1 MAAKAAALG
10 LVLADLSAEDE
21 QSAAYIDLSSPERP
35 AVGIGSETGAG
46 EFAVLVVER
55 QASADV
61 ARRRRVELGAVSGNA
76 IAVKKGVALGER
88 VVVSGATLL
97 ADGEAVRVL
106 P

>member
-1 MAAKAAALG
+1 MRVGAAAEIR
-10 LVLADLSAEDE
+10 AAAEPPVP
-21 QSAAYIDLSSPERP
+21 SVPLTAIVR
-35 AVGIGSETGAG
+35 SETGAG

-55 QASADV
+55 QASVDV
-61 ARRRRVELGAVSGNA
+61 ARRRRVELGAVTGNA

-97 ADGEAVRVL
+97 VDGDAVRVL

>member
-1 MAAKAAALG
+1 MTSSSAPAISVGGAPSSERIDTPRS
-10 LVLADLSAEDE
+10 LATA
-21 QSAAYIDLSSPERP
+21 IVR
-35 AVGIGSETGAG
+35 SETGAG

-97 ADGEAVRVL
+97 VDGEAVRVL